1 VCSHTHLCSF
11 HVLAT
16 RQQCKLAPLMRLV
29 RLRGCMPTLGLP
41 RCATTPQQ
49 QPQTQ
54 PWLLARLG
62 SRACQVLSL
71 SFTFPSNTLFA
82 PSIFLVLITIL
93 GNKPSPVSKPNRA
106 LLCTG

>member
-1 VCSHTHLCSF
+1 MCSHTHLCSF

-16 RQQCKLAPLMRLV
+16 RHQCKLALLTRLV

-54 PWLLARLG
+54 PWLCWPGLPG
-62 SRACQVLSL
+62 
-71 SFTFPSNTLFA
+71 
-82 PSIFLVLITIL
+82 SIFIFYFPFQHFFWMMESSRE
-93 GNKPSPVSKPNRA
+93 KR
-106 LLCTG
+106 